1 MGPLHWQSSTLTNR
15 PLLHKILY
23 VSMYAL
29 GNLGEYTRGDT
40 DEREHSKSKNKEIQ
54 FSNSYEVIENMWNV
68 KIH

>member
-1 MGPLHWQSSTLTNR
+1 
-15 PLLHKILY
+15 
-23 VSMYAL
+23 MYAL
-29 GNLGEYTRGDT
+29 GNLGEHTRGDT